1 MECQP
6 SDSKKLFKVFDASK
20 RKRARK
26 KREGDDS
33 NSIATDDSAGVSIS
47 DQHNKL
53 VISFNLSK
61 SSNFDIIILTTV

>member
-47 DQHNKL
+47 DQHKL